1 MTMQGWMWGCGLAVG
16 VVLGALPAHAEDKRS
31 EPQRCEERCDDE
43 SQRCREIC
51 KKYAGGDNDACFK
64 ACSDEEKRCT
74 RQCKEYSGR

>member
-1 MTMQGWMWGCGLAVG
+1 MKRQVWMLGWGLAAG
-16 VVLGALPAHAEDKRS
+16 VWLSATPAGADDRRR

-51 KKYAGGDNDACFK
+51 KKFAGGDNDACFK

-74 RQCKEYSGR
+74 QQCKESARR